1 MYVLRVVHLCC
12 VFLFSALFV
21 AGSGC
26 SLVNVSVSCGWVGA
40 GEIAFPFLLLS
51 ASFFFETPHHKIEK
65 F

>member
-1 MYVLRVVHLCC
+1 M
-12 VFLFSALFV
+12 FLFSALFV

-26 SLVNVSVSCGWVGA
+26 SLVNVSVSCGWVGG